1 MPLTLNHVI
10 FKAIAP
16 KALRDA
22 FDRDNGGSDLPPSNR
37 FDGQARDQ
45 IAQYVFDTRMITF
58 GILIGMLILL
68 WTPFLIWKR
77 IVSNCSVSY
86 TASSRVAQTGC
97 GFVGVHACK
106 CPDDPLGR

>member
-77 IVSNCSVSY
+77 IVSNS
-86 TASSRVAQTGC
+86 T
-97 GFVGVHACK
+97 
-106 CPDDPLGR
+106 PLLRELLKLVVDL